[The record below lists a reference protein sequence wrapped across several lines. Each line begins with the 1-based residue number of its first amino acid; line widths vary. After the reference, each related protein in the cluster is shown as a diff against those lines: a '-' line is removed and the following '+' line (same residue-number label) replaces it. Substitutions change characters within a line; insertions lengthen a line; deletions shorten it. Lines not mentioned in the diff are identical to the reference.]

1 MVGLSIDNPETVEIG
16 NNRVLD
22 SVAGPAGYLLPAFC
36 VQFVDIVVKRE
47 FLAAF
52 HAA

>member
-1 MVGLSIDNPETVEIG
+1 MVRLSIDNPETAEIG
-16 NNRVLD
+16 NNRGLN
-22 SVAGPAGYLLPAFC
+22 SVAGPSGYLLPAFC
-36 VQFVDIVVKRE
+36 VEFVDIVVKRK